1 MEKRRKTSCSPLLES
16 GEGLGVRVLRGHGAM
31 ATVIEQTER
40 ERTFITPKRRR
51 VNRRALAGYCF
62 VSPALLFLFVFAL
75 LPFLFTIWV
84 SFHDWNMLTPI
95 RTMPWTGLKNYR
107 YLLFDDP
114 LFRETLR
121 NTVYYAVFSVSISVV
136 VALIIAL
143 LLNGPIKLRAFWR
156 AAFFIPYI
164 TIPVA
169 MAIVWRSMLNQ
180 RYGMINGML
189 ERFGLPEQPFLDSI
203 SQAMPSLIGIAIWQT
218 LGYYMIIFLAGL
230 QAIPGDL
237 YEAARLDGANTWRLF
252 WSITLPLL
260 KPTLLFVIVI
270 NTLSSLQVFDMPFVL
285 TNGGPV
291 NSTNTMVLY
300 MYDTAFN
307 FLRMGRATA
316 MAVLLFLI
324 IFVITLI
331 QLRLLRD
338 ET

>member
-1 MEKRRKTSCSPLLES
+1 
-16 GEGLGVRVLRGHGAM
+16 
-31 ATVIEQTER
+31 
-40 ERTFITPKRRR
+40 
-51 VNRRALAGYCF
+51 
-62 VSPALLFLFVFAL
+62 
-75 LPFLFTIWV
+75 
-84 SFHDWNMLTPI
+84 MLTPI
-95 RTMPWTGLKNYR
+95 STMPWVGLENYR

-121 NTVYYAVFSVSISVV
+121 NTIYYAVFSVSISVV
-136 VALIIAL
+136 VALVIAL
-143 LLNGPIKLRAFWR
+143 LLNGPVRIRAFWR

-169 MAIVWRSMLNQ
+169 VAIVWRSMLNE
-180 RYGMINGML
+180 RYGMINGL
-189 ERFGLPEQPFLDSI
+189 LDAVGLPEQPFLGSVD
-203 SQAMPSLIGIAIWQT
+203 QAMPSLIGIAIWHS

-230 QAIPGDL
+230 QAIPADL

-260 KPTLLFVIVI
+260 KPTLLFVVVV

-285 TNGGPV
+285 TQGGPV
-291 NSTNTMVLY
+291 NSTNTLVLY
-300 MYDTAFN
+300 MYDTAFK

-316 MAVLLFLI
+316 MSVLLFMV

-331 QLRLLRD
+331 QLRLLKD

>member
-1 MEKRRKTSCSPLLES
+1 
-16 GEGLGVRVLRGHGAM
+16 M
-31 ATVIEQTER
+31 ATVIEER
-40 ERTFITPKRRR
+40 EHVFITPKKRR

-62 VSPALLFLFVFAL
+62 VSPALLFLLVFAL

-84 SFHDWNMLTPI
+84 SLHDWNMLTPV
-95 RTMPWTGLKNYR
+95 RTMPWVGLENFR

-121 NTVYYAVFSVSISVV
+121 NTVYYAVFNVAISVV
-136 VALIIAL
+136 LALIIAL
-143 LLNGPIKLRAFWR
+143 LLNGPIKFRAIWR
-156 AAFFIPYI
+156 TIFFLPYI

-169 MAIVWRSMLNQ
+169 MAIVWRSMLNS
-180 RYGMINGML
+180 RYGMVNGML
-189 ERFGLPEQPFLDSI
+189 DRLGLPEQPFLDSLT
-203 SQAMPSLIGIAIWQT
+203 QALPTLVMIAVWYA

-230 QAIPGDL
+230 QSIPYDL
-237 YEAARLDGANTWRLF
+237 YEAARLDGANTWRIF
-252 WSITLPLL
+252 WTITLPLL

-270 NTLSSLQVFDMPFVL
+270 NTITSLQVFDLPFIL
-285 TNGGPV
+285 TGGGPV

-300 MYDTAFN
+300 MYDTAFK

-316 MAVLLFLI
+316 MSVFLFLI
-324 IFVITLI
+324 IFAITLV

>member
-1 MEKRRKTSCSPLLES
+1 
-16 GEGLGVRVLRGHGAM
+16 M
-31 ATVIEQTER
+31 ASAVQETDIER
-40 ERTFITPKRRR
+40 FIQSPKRRR

-62 VSPALLFLFVFAL
+62 ISPALLFLLVFAL
-75 LPFLFTIWV
+75 GPFLFTIWV
-84 SFHDWNMLTPI
+84 SLHDWNMLTPI
-95 RTMPWTGLKNYR
+95 VSMPWVGFENYR

-136 VALIIAL
+136 MALGIAL

-169 MAIVWRSMLNQ
+169 VAIVWRSMLNE
-180 RYGMINGML
+180 RYGMINGL
-189 ERFGLPEQPFLDSI
+189 FEAVGLPTQPFIGSI
-203 SQAMPSLIGIAIWQT
+203 SQAMPSLIGIAIWQS

-230 QAIPGDL
+230 QAIPADL

-260 KPTLLFVIVI
+260 KPTLLFVVVV

-285 TNGGPV
+285 TQGGPV
-291 NSTNTMVLY
+291 NSTNTLVLY
-300 MYDTAFN
+300 MYDTAFK

-316 MAVLLFLI
+316 MSVLLFLI
-324 IFVITLI
+324 IFVITLV
-331 QLRLLRD
+331 QLRLLKD